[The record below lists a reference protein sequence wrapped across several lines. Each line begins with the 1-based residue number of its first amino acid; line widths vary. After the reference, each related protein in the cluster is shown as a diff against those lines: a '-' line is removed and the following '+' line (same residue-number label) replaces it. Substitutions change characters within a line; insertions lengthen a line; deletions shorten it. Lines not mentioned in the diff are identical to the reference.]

1 MIRDGGAVGNT
12 APRVELV
19 VRSCRRRLAAPLTH
33 TGSTAHRAIWPYVA
47 RPFVVSLAFFGQC
60 AHHGAIR
67 QGGAGTLGFPKAR
80 RQHTVATTVAQANG
94 ESDPSGRRGRA
105 RKGVSVTVRSIPRRG
120 VALASALLLVSSF
133 VGLSA
138 ASASSMPSG
147 QRTVGNSTFSTASG
161 TFTGG
166 GGVVE
171 PAYDDANGT
180 LVYLLTPT
188 NAKTHP
194 NAHNVAPLYLPVYPV
209 GSGIDPASLN
219 CAHMSADNCPD
230 HGPGVAGA
238 AMGISAQRG
247 FGSVY
252 AGGVLGHDHLVGIAS
267 TGGDFNVIWE
277 PTLILFTNAAAARTH
292 ITTLAQ
298 INAALNPPSG
308 PPQAIEVPL
317 PQLDFSCA
325 SVSAAVYNR
334 GTPAATV
341 VGP

>member
-1 MIRDGGAVGNT
+1 M
-12 APRVELV
+12 
-19 VRSCRRRLAAPLTH
+19 
-33 TGSTAHRAIWPYVA
+33 
-47 RPFVVSLAFFGQC
+47 
-60 AHHGAIR
+60 
-67 QGGAGTLGFPKAR
+67 
-80 RQHTVATTVAQANG
+80 
-94 ESDPSGRRGRA
+94 
-105 RKGVSVTVRSIPRRG
+105 TVRSIPRRG

-194 NAHNVAPLYLPVYPV
+194 NAHNVAPLYLPVYPID
-209 GSGIDPASLN
+209 STIDPATLN
-219 CAHMSADNCPD
+219 CAHVPADNCPD
-230 HGPGVAGA
+230 HGPAVAGA
-238 AMGISAQRG
+238 VMSIPIPPVHAIYG
-247 FGSVY
+247 
-252 AGGVLGHDHLVGIAS
+252 GGVLGHDHLVGIAS
-267 TGGDFNVIWE
+267 TGGDFNIIWE
-277 PTLILFTNAAAARTH
+277 PTLVLFLDHTAAVTQH

-298 INAALNPPSG
+298 INADVAAGLVVV
-308 PPQAIEVPL
+308 IPL
-317 PQLDFSCA
+317 PQLDFNCA